1 MFGMTHDQI
10 EATVTVNYPKLLKR
24 AGMIAIHP
32 TEHWLIPYST
42 FQKPEDLLTMQP
54 LRLINQ
60 NFLPKQWLK
69 TMALH

>member
-1 MFGMTHDQI
+1 MTHDQI

-32 TEHWLIPYST
+32 MKHRLISCSI

-60 NFLPKQWLK
+60 NFLPKQRLK